1 MNKSAML
8 DTAKKCVTGDREQS
22 YGRAENNFA
31 TIAKLWN
38 EYCSAKGMDVQF
50 SSKDVAAMMILMK
63 ISRIASGHGKDDN
76 WVDIAGYAACGS
88 EIEFPDGVNAMPTLD
103 NLEIRYE
110 GFIK

>member
-38 EYCSAKGMDVQF
+38 EYCSANGMDVQL

-88 EIEFPDGVNAMPTLD
+88 EIEFPDGLTMLNPTPTKD
-103 NLEIRYE
+103 YAEHCF
-110 GFIK
+110 G